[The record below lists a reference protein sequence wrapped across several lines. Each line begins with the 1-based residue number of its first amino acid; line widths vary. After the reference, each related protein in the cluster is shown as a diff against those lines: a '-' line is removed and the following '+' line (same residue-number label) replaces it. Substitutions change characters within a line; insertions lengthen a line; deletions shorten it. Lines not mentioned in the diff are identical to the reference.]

1 MRKYNIQNRRCFHVG
16 EISTYH
22 KNNMTLDFDSFSF
35 FLRVFIYI
43 RVSYSIKKGVGEI
56 DGDSNR
62 DSDGK
67 RSTT

>member
-1 MRKYNIQNRRCFHVG
+1 
-16 EISTYH
+16 
-22 KNNMTLDFDSFSF
+22 MTLDFDSFSF

-43 RVSYSIKKGVGEI
+43 LVSYSIKKGVGEI